1 MYNSYVRNYSIN
13 FLTAFERFN
22 MKTLNIIG
30 YNFSDPARV
39 FYNDVSESDMLK
51 KLGLVDGRTLENSV
65 IGHLTDWANYK
76 KILDSFKEEGF
87 THITNDD
94 DSVDIHGNSA
104 ALLEDPIDNEI
115 QRVSEGIEHV
125 LSLGRIDSTQ
135 LDF

>member
-1 MYNSYVRNYSIN
+1 
-13 FLTAFERFN
+13 
-22 MKTLNIIG
+22 MKILNITG
-30 YNFSDPARV
+30 YNFSDPDRV
-39 FYNDVSESDMLK
+39 FYNGVSESGMLK

-65 IGHLTDWANYK
+65 IGHLSDWINYK

>member
-1 MYNSYVRNYSIN
+1 
-13 FLTAFERFN
+13 
-22 MKTLNIIG
+22 MKILNITG
-30 YNFSDPARV
+30 YSFSNPDRV
-39 FYNDVSESDMLK
+39 FYNGVSEAEMLN
-51 KLGLVDGRTLENSV
+51 KLGLVDGRTLENSL
-65 IGHLTDWANYK
+65 ISHLTDWVNYK

-94 DSVDIHGNSA
+94 DSVNIIHGNRE

-115 QRVSEGIEHV
+115 QRASKGIEHV